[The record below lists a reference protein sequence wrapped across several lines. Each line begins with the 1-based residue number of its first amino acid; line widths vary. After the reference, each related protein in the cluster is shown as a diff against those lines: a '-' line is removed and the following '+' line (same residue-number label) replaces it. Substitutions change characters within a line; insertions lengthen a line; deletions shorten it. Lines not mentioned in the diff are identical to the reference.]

1 MFDIKLIRENPELVR
16 KNLERRQDP
25 EKIELLQQII
35 KDDKKYRELLK
46 EAEDLKYKRNVL
58 SKEIAD
64 LKQEGKDVSSKLK
77 EAQEIPDKIKSLEE
91 NVNKLK
97 EKLDYALM
105 SLPNLIHESVPF
117 GKDENDNVEIR
128 KFGKEPKFDFE
139 PKGHAEILTDLGLL
153 DEERAGKVAGSG
165 FYYLKGSLALMEQ
178 AIIRYAIDHLVK
190 KGYIFITPPHMLRR
204 KAYEGVVDLSD
215 FESVMYKIENEDLYL
230 VATAEHPIGAMY
242 QDEILNK
249 NDLPLKFVG
258 LSTNFRR
265 EVGAHGKYT
274 KGTFRVHQF
283 NKVEQF
289 IFSLPEQSWKL
300 HEELQKNAEEL
311 YEGLGLHFRV
321 VDVCTGDIGTIAAK
335 KYDIDIWMA
344 DGVFREVGSNSNCTD
359 YQARRLNIRYREKE
373 GQAPIGFVHT
383 LNNTALATS
392 RTLIGIV
399 EQFQQK
405 DGTVLIPKV
414 LWPYINGM
422 KKLEPLKKI

>member
-77 EAQEIPDKIKSLEE
+77 EALEIPEKIKSLEE
-91 NVNKLK
+91 DVNKLK